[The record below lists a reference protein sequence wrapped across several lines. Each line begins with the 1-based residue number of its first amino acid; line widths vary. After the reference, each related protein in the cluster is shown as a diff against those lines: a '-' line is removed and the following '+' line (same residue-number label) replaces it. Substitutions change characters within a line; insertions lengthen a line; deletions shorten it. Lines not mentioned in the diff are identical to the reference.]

1 MSVDRAFD
9 RRESTARAFD
19 DVPDPALRR
28 GEFVIPPAPGDG
40 ELTAYFAGN
49 SLGLQPRT
57 VRADIDAQ
65 LDKWGTLAVEGHFTE
80 PQQWRVFPDELSASM
95 ARIVG
100 ALPSE
105 VFVMNTLT
113 VNLHLLLISFYR
125 PSGRRTKLVIEDHA
139 FPSDSYA
146 ARSHVALHGLDPQTA
161 VLRLRPREGEDTLRT
176 DDVIATIEQHGDEI
190 ATLMLS
196 GVNYLTGEVLDIAAI
211 TAAAHRVGATV
222 GWDLAHAAGNIE
234 LAMHEWNVDFGAWC
248 TYKYLNAGPG
258 AIAAAFVHERHHDAG
273 LPRLEGWFGNRAET
287 QFFMRPVMEPAQS
300 ARAWSMSTPP
310 ILSTVPV
317 ASSLAVFDEVGMPA
331 LRARS
336 LRLTDYLLGLLAP
349 LEAAGVLHV
358 VTPRDEAHR
367 GTQLS
372 LRVFVDPVALKDRL
386 HSAWGVL
393 PDDRKPDI
401 LRFAPAPLYV
411 TFHDCWRAAEALSRE
426 LTGTSIDSH

>member
-1 MSVDRAFD
+1 MIDALPD
-9 RRESTARAFD
+9 PQESTALALD
-19 DVPDPALRR
+19 ASPDQALRR
-28 GEFVIPPAPGDG
+28 DAFLIPPAPGG
-40 ELTAYFAGN
+40 LHPLTAYFAGN

-57 VRADIDAQ
+57 VRADVEAQ
-65 LDKWGTLAVEGHFTE
+65 LSKWADVAVEGHFTE
-80 PQQWRVFPDELSASM
+80 PRQWRIFPDELSEPM

-100 ALPSE
+100 ARPSE

-113 VNLHLLLISFYR
+113 VNLHLLLVSFYQ
-125 PSGRRTKLVIEDHA
+125 PSGQRTKLVIEDYA

-146 ARSHVALHGLDPQTA
+146 ARSHVAMHGLDPDEA
-161 VLRLRPREGEDTLRT
+161 VLRLRPRPGEDTLRT
-176 DDVIATIEQHGDEI
+176 EDIIATIEQHGDEI
-190 ATLMLS
+190 ATLMLG

-211 TAAAHRVGATV
+211 TAAAHNAGATV

-234 LAMHEWNVDFGAWC
+234 LDLHDWNVDFAAWC

-258 AIAAAFVHERHHDAG
+258 AIAAAFVHERHHDAA
-273 LPRLEGWFGNRAET
+273 LPRLEGWFGNVAET
-287 QFFMRPVMEPAQS
+287 QFLMRPVIESARS
-300 ARAWSMSTPP
+300 ARAWAMSTPP

-317 ASSLAVFDEVGMPA
+317 ASSLAVFDDVGMPA

-349 LEAAGVLHV
+349 LERAGAVQV
-358 VTPRDEAHR
+358 VTPRDAVHR

-372 LRVFVDPVALKDRL
+372 LRAFVDPVDLKERL
-386 HSAWGVL
+386 HTRWGVL

-411 TFHDCWRAAEALSRE
+411 TFHDCWRAADALSRE
-426 LTGTSIDSH
+426 LTGKPVDAH